1 MLTTAGTKLP
11 ATHLFVI
18 PELGEWLLSQVDPNG
33 RPLLLPTPANTALPI
48 TPGPNGGPPLGYTG
62 NRLLSTAVFED
73 GSIPVTSPSYD
84 TQIVVA
90 NMAEVFTLTS
100 EPSLRVIPET
110 LAPDLLVTIQLYALL
125 GVVVRHQAA
134 VQTIT
139 GAAYPVAPSFA
150 T

>member
-1 MLTTAGTKLP
+1 MAP
-11 ATHLFVI
+11 VA
-18 PELGEWLLSQVDPNG
+18 G

-84 TQIVVA
+84 TQIIVA
-90 NMAEVFTLTS
+90 NMGEVFTLTS
-100 EPSLRVIPET
+100 EPSLRVVPET

-125 GVVVRHQAA
+125 GVVVQHAAA

-139 GAAYPVAPSFA
+139 GGAYAVAPSFA